1 VRLVAALLTVCGLAV
16 LLVGT
21 AKAVPF
27 VFFGT
32 AEERADVD
40 DGRRLLLAAT
50 LVLLVASALVA
61 ARSGTGRALLVAA
74 AGVAVTA
81 LAYGFPKTVLAW
93 LALFVLGPAAL
104 IAAVTALADRG

>member
-1 VRLVAALLTVCGLAV
+1 VKLAAAVVTVCGLAV

-21 AKAVPF
+21 ANAVPF

-32 AEERADVD
+32 AEERAEVD

-50 LVLLVASALVA
+50 AVLLVAAALVA
-61 ARSGTGRALLVAA
+61 ARSGAGRALLVASS
-74 AGVAVTA
+74 GIAVTA
-81 LAYGFPKTVLAW
+81 LAYGFPKAVWAW
-93 LALFVLGPAAL
+93 LALLVLGPAAL

>member
-1 VRLVAALLTVCGLAV
+1 MKLAAAVLTACGLVV

-21 AKAVPF
+21 QKAVPF

-32 AEERADVD
+32 AEERAEVD

-50 LVLLVASALVA
+50 AVLLVAAGLLAARSSSGRAVLVA
-61 ARSGTGRALLVAA
+61 ASGI
-74 AGVAVTA
+74 AVTV
-81 LAYGFPKTVLAW
+81 LAYGFPKAVWAW
-93 LALFVLGPAAL
+93 LALLVLGPAAL